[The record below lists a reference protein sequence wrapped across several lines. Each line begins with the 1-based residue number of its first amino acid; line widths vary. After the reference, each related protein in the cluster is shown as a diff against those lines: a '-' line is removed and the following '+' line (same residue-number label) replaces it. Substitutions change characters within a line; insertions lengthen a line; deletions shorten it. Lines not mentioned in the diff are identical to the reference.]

1 MWMMLDLVHLSMLLL
16 VPLQQIHSSGIS
28 LCGIFSILL
37 KIFWKKEYFLKEKN
51 AKKGKFILK
60 SSQLPTI
67 WKGV

>member
-1 MWMMLDLVHLSMLLL
+1 MLLL

-67 WKGV
+67 